1 MVPPNV
7 LDLSS
12 TFSLSY
18 KSEEFSAEEYSPLKT
33 EVLSCQSHCKS
44 CGSLSEIMEGLKVSM
59 KWLRLCLLR
68 VKPSQF
74 QVIMV
79 MCSAGGE
86 ASTIEVDLSELGSF
100 LSVQ

>member
-12 TFSLSY
+12 AFSHSY
-18 KSEEFSAEEYSPLKT
+18 KSEEFRDEEYSPLKV

-44 CGSLSEIMEGLKVSM
+44 CGSLSRIMEGLKMSM

-68 VKPSQF
+68 EKPSQF
-74 QVIMV
+74 QVKIV
-79 MCSAGGE
+79 MWSAVGE

-100 LSVQ
+100 LSVH

>member
-12 TFSLSY
+12 TFSHSY
-18 KSEEFSAEEYSPLKT
+18 KSEEFSDEEYSPLNI

-44 CGSLSEIMEGLKVSM
+44 WCSLSEIMEGLKMPM
-59 KWLRLCLLR
+59 KSLRLCLLR

-79 MCSAGGE
+79 IGSAAGE

-100 LSVQ
+100 LLVH